1 AGKVFISE
9 TTVNKYK
16 EAFACSGQGRAAQNL
31 KAPPT
36 LTRGPR
42 NLTVLRPQQKKIR
55 NKNTT

>member
-1 AGKVFISE
+1 M
-9 TTVNKYK
+9 NKYK